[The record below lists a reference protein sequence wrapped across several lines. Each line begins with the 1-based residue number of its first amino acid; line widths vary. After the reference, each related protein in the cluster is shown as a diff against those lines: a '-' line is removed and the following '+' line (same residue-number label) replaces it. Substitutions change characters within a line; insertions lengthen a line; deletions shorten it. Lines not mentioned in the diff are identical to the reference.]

1 MRSFEV
7 TILGSGAALPT
18 ANRNP
23 TAQFVKCKNR
33 YILIDCGEGTQVQ
46 LRKFKCKLQ
55 QIDHI
60 LISHLH
66 GDHFFGLVG
75 LLSTMNLLGRSQSV
89 NIYGPEALH
98 KIISNQLEVGGA
110 RLEFEIN
117 FHPLLGN
124 ETKLLFE
131 DKCIEIH
138 TFPLKH
144 RIETNGFLIKEKKM
158 PPSLLGEVFK
168 EDKVPLAAI
177 PFFKRFENFTDDNGK
192 IHEFENYIAAS
203 IAPKSYAYC
212 SDTSFLPSIA
222 ESCKGATVMYHEAT
236 FTEIHKDKAKKTN
249 HSTAIDAAKIGVLC
263 NVKTLFLGHF
273 SARYNDTI
281 IHLEEAK
288 TVFKN
293 VFAVEDGDVIQ
304 I

>member
-23 TAQFVKCKNR
+23 TAQFIRCKNR

-46 LRKFKCKLQ
+46 LRKYRCKLQ

-75 LLSTMNLLGRSQSV
+75 LLSTMNLLGRTQAV
-89 NIYGPEALH
+89 RIYGPEALQ
-98 KIISNQLEVGGA
+98 KIITNQLEVGGA

-117 FHPLLGN
+117 FLPLFGN
-124 ETKLLFE
+124 ESTLLFE

-144 RIETNGFLIKEKKM
+144 RVETNGFLIKEKNM
-158 PPSLLGEVFK
+158 PPSLLGEIFK
-168 EDKVPLAAI
+168 ENKVPLVAI
-177 PFFKRFENFTDDNGK
+177 PFFKRFENFTDEKGK
-192 IHEFENYIAAS
+192 THAFDEYITPAPT
-203 IAPKSYAYC
+203 PKSYAYC
-212 SDTSFLPSIA
+212 SDTAFLPSIA
-222 ESCKGATVMYHEAT
+222 ESCTGATVMYHEAT
-236 FTEIHKDKAKKTN
+236 FTEIHRDKAKKTN
-249 HSTAIDAAKIGVLC
+249 HSTAIEAATIGKLC
-263 NVKTLFLGHF
+263 AVHKLYLGHF

-281 IHLEEAK
+281 THLEEAK
-288 TVFKN
+288 TIFNN
-293 VFAVEDGDVIQ
+293 VFAVEDGDVIEV
-304 I
+304 